1 VRRLTRFAAVAAL
14 LGCASPQTPPGGPVD
29 EDAPQ
34 LVRVR
39 PDSNATSVRADA
51 IGFEFN
57 EVISER
63 PQGAQSLAEL
73 FLISPSTGA
82 NSLSW
87 RRTRLE
93 VKPHGGLRPNTTYS
107 VVMLPGLTDL
117 EGNVDS
123 IGTSV
128 VFSTGPSIAA
138 GRLRGVVFDWLG
150 ERAAPR
156 ALIEAFALP
165 DSTRY
170 LGFADST
177 GRYDLAHLPPGRY
190 LLRGLIDQNRNRLID
205 PRELYD
211 TMTVTLADSLRVP
224 LHAIARDT
232 LGPSIE
238 RVELVDSLTIRVRF
252 DRALDTA
259 FVIVP
264 SVFVLKASDSTV
276 VRLESAV
283 GGRAF
288 QQQKADSLR
297 AVAVRDSVRAAQ
309 QADSARRAD
318 SLRTGR
324 VAPRPAAPRP
334 APATDTTQEPPLKP
348 GIRIPDIEAVLRL
361 RTPLPPA
368 SAFRLRAVEVRGIVG
383 PTRSSERTFTTPRA
397 RPAADTAAVR
407 DTGATSGASARRP
420 ATARLISGVMGGPPH
435 RENEADSR
443 ARPDPFLA
451 ARIIFPP
458 SLRS

>member
-1 VRRLTRFAAVAAL
+1 
-14 LGCASPQTPPGGPVD
+14 
-29 EDAPQ
+29 
-34 LVRVR
+34 VR
-39 PDSNATSVRADA
+39 PDTNTTNVRADA
-51 IGFEFN
+51 IGFEFD

-63 PQGAQSLAEL
+63 PQGAPNLAEL
-73 FLISPSTGA
+73 FLISPSSGA

-93 VKPHGGLRPNTTYS
+93 VSPRGGLKPNTTYS
-107 VVMLPGLTDL
+107 VVMLPGVTDL
-117 EGNVDS
+117 DGNVDS

-128 VFSTGPSIAA
+128 VFSTGPAIAT
-138 GRLRGVVFDWLG
+138 GRLRGVVFDWIA

-156 ALIEAFALP
+156 AFIEAFALP

-190 LLRGLIDQNRNRLID
+190 LLRGLVDQNRNRLLD

-211 TMTVTLADSLRVP
+211 TMTVTLADSLRVA
-224 LHAIARDT
+224 LHAVARDT

-252 DRALDTA
+252 DRVLDTA
-259 FVIVP
+259 FVITP
-264 SVFVLKASDSTV
+264 AAFVLKTSDSTIV
-276 VRLESAV
+276 PLASAI

-288 QQQKADSLR
+288 QRQTDDSVR
-297 AVAVRDSVRAAQ
+297 AAAARDSVRRAQ

-334 APATDTTQEPPLKP
+334 APAADTTREPPLKP
-348 GIRIPDIEAVLRL
+348 AIRTPDVEAVLRL
-361 RTPLPPA
+361 GTPLTPG
-368 SAFRLRAVEVRGIVG
+368 SAFRLRAVELRSIVG
-383 PTRSSERTFTTPRA
+383 VARSSERTFTTPRA
-397 RPAADTAAVR
+397 RPAADTAAAR
-407 DTGATSGASARRP
+407 DTGSTSRARPDRPTASRLSSSGA
-420 ATARLISGVMGGPPH
+420 VGGPPH
-435 RENEADSR
+435 RENDTGAP
-443 ARPDPFLA
+443 ARTHPFLA
-451 ARIIFPP
+451 ARTIFLP

>member
-1 VRRLTRFAAVAAL
+1 MRRLTRLAAAAAL
-14 LGCASPQTPPGGPVD
+14 VACASPQTPPGGPVD
-29 EDAPQ
+29 EDAPL

-39 PDSNATSVRADA
+39 PDTNATNVRDDA
-51 IGFEFN
+51 IGFEFD

-63 PQGAQSLAEL
+63 PQGAQSLSEL
-73 FLISPSTGA
+73 FLISPSSGV

-93 VKPHGGLRPNTTYS
+93 VKPRGGLKPNTTYR

-128 VFSTGPSIAA
+128 VFSTGPSIAT
-138 GRLRGVVFDWLG
+138 GRLRGVVFDWMN

-156 ALIEAFALP
+156 AFIEAFALP

-177 GRYDLAHLPPGRY
+177 GRFDLAHLPPGRY
-190 LLRGLIDQNRNRLID
+190 LLRGVVDQNRNRLLD

-224 LHAIARDT
+224 LHGIARDT
-232 LGPSIE
+232 LGPGIE
-238 RVELVDSLTIRVRF
+238 RVEVIDSLTIRVRF
-252 DRALDTA
+252 DRVLDTA
-259 FVIVP
+259 FVIAP

-276 VRLESAV
+276 VRLASAV

-288 QQQKADSLR
+288 QQQTTDSLR
-297 AVAVRDSVRAAQ
+297 VLAIRDSVRAAQ
-309 QADSARRAD
+309 QADSVRRAD

-324 VAPRPAAPRP
+324 VAPRPAAPRRPPP
-334 APATDTTQEPPLKP
+334 ADTTREPPLKP
-348 GIRIPDIEAVLRL
+348 AIRTPDIEAVIRIAA
-361 RTPLPPA
+361 PLPPG
-368 SAFRLRAVEVRGIVG
+368 SAFRMRAVEVRGIVG

-397 RPAADTAAVR
+397 RPATDTAAVR
-407 DTGATSGASARRP
+407 DTGFTAGASARSPVRSRP
-420 ATARLISGVMGGPPH
+420 SSGAVGGPPH
-435 RENEADSR
+435 RENGPESPD
-443 ARPDPFLA
+443 RPPPFLA

-458 SLRS
+458 IFRS